1 MNKQSELLEG
11 ISDQLDSLV
20 DMMKEQKSQEEKV
33 DKLVENVVLL
43 KYSEPTLMRAYID
56 LLDYLKIRGV
66 SLSPT
71 KLDKLREWLLNR
83 CLEHDA
89 ATSVLH
95 LQRYD
100 MYPLGLLNYVSVS
113 DPWSIYFEKATV

>member
-1 MNKQSELLEG
+1 
-11 ISDQLDSLV
+11 
-20 DMMKEQKSQEEKV
+20 MKGQKSQEEKL
-33 DKLVENVVLL
+33 DKLLEDVSLL
-43 KYSEPTLMRAYID
+43 KYSEPTLMRAYIE

-71 KLDKLREWLLNR
+71 ELDTLREWLLNR

-100 MYPLGLLNYVSVS
+100 MYPLGLLNYLSIS
-113 DPWSIYFEKATV
+113 DPWSNYFKKSKNLIITHCHKSA